1 MRDHTPALEPQTRTS
16 SRSNKGTHSTKFAD
30 EEYSQN
36 RHTARIAKTIDPD
49 NELEPQTYNEAV
61 SHPTRGKQWE
71 KSIQEEY
78 DSIIKNQTW
87 TLVPRPKNRKVISC
101 KWVFKHKKDEFGRI
115 NRLKSRLV
123 ARGFTQVYGVDYL
136 DTFAPVAKLATI
148 RALFGISAVEDL
160 EMDQMDVVAAFL
172 ASELEEYL
180 YMEQPEGFEL
190 YGENGELLV
199 CLVRKSL
206 YGFKQSARLWNR
218 KLRRFLKKIGFYQ
231 LHSDHC
237 VYINKETGVILAM
250 WVDDL
255 ILFGKSRV
263 EVDKMKDQL
272 RSEFEMKDLGPLRYF
287 VGILVQRD
295 RERRT
300 LRIDQSGYVDMILQ
314 RFDMENSTP
323 VATPIAT
330 GTRLVNATDN
340 DEIIDAKPYQS
351 MVGSQM
357 YAMLCTRPD
366 IAFAVSQVSQFN
378 ASPTSTHEVIARRI
392 LRYLKGSM
400 DLGIEYSGKEGL
412 VMKVFVD
419 ADWGASE
426 NRRSIG
432 GYIVILAGGAISW
445 SCKKQGS
452 VALSSTEAEYM
463 ALVQVLKES
472 IWLQRLLRELGREA
486 ENAKTIYEDNQGAI
500 ALANNP
506 EYHAR
511 TKHVDIQYHFVREC
525 VENGDIELE
534 YCPTADMVA
543 DALTKA
549 LPKDRHWM
557 LLGRMG
563 MKSATA
569 SSS

>member
-1 MRDHTPALEPQTRTS
+1 
-16 SRSNKGTHSTKFAD
+16 
-30 EEYSQN
+30 
-36 RHTARIAKTIDPD
+36 
-49 NELEPQTYNEAV
+49 
-61 SHPTRGKQWE
+61 
-71 KSIQEEY
+71 
-78 DSIIKNQTW
+78 
-87 TLVPRPKNRKVISC
+87 
-101 KWVFKHKKDEFGRI
+101 
-115 NRLKSRLV
+115 
-123 ARGFTQVYGVDYL
+123 
-136 DTFAPVAKLATI
+136 
-148 RALFGISAVEDL
+148 
-160 EMDQMDVVAAFL
+160 
-172 ASELEEYL
+172 
-180 YMEQPEGFEL
+180 
-190 YGENGELLV
+190 
-199 CLVRKSL
+199 
-206 YGFKQSARLWNR
+206 
-218 KLRRFLKKIGFYQ
+218 
-231 LHSDHC
+231 
-237 VYINKETGVILAM
+237 
-250 WVDDL
+250 
-255 ILFGKSRV
+255 
-263 EVDKMKDQL
+263 MKDQM

-300 LRIDQSGYVDMILQ
+300 LRIDQSGYIDMILQ
-314 RFDMENSTP
+314 RFDMENSAP

-330 GTRLVNATDN
+330 GTKLVKATDN
-340 DEIIDAKPYQS
+340 DEVIDAKPYQS

-400 DLGIEYSGKEGL
+400 DLGIEYSGKKGL
-412 VMKVFVD
+412 VLKVFVD

-432 GYIVILAGGAISW
+432 GYIVIFAGGAISW

-463 ALVQVLKES
+463 ALVQALKES
-472 IWLQRLLRELGREA
+472 IWLQRLLKELGRQA
-486 ENAKTIYEDNQGAI
+486 ENAKTVYEDNQGAI

-511 TKHVDIQYHFVREC
+511 TKHIDIQYHFVREC

-557 LLGRMG
+557 LLERMG

-569 SSS
+569 SPS